1 MEIPDP
7 HQLSRRERQIM
18 DLFFQHGELSAQ
30 MVQDHLEDAP
40 GYATVRSLLRILED
54 KGHLTHYKS
63 GRQFIYRPAA
73 GVEKVKH
80 HRLRHLLRTFFS
92 GSISEAVATFI
103 QDPDND
109 LNPEELEEL
118 AKIIRQARKNNEA
131 I

>member
-1 MEIPDP
+1 MDTPDL

-18 DLFFQHGELSAQ
+18 DLFFQYGELSAQ
-30 MVQDHLEDAP
+30 AVQDHLPDAP
-40 GYATVRSLLRILED
+40 SYATVRSLLRILEE

-63 GRQFIYRPAA
+63 GRQFIYRPVA

-80 HRLRHLLRTFFS
+80 QRLKHLLRTFFG

-118 AKIIRQARKNNEA
+118 DKIIRQAKKE
-131 I
+131 

>member
-30 MVQDHLEDAP
+30 AVQEQLPDAP
-40 GYATVRSLLRILED
+40 GYATVRSLLRILEE
-54 KGHLTHYKS
+54 KGHLSHSKS
-63 GRQFIYRPAA
+63 GRQFIYRPVA

-80 HRLRHLLRTFFS
+80 QRLNHLLRTFFG
-92 GSISEAVATFI
+92 GSISEAVAAFI

-109 LNPEELEEL
+109 LRPEELEEL
-118 AKIIRQARKNNEA
+118 DKIIREARDK
-131 I
+131 